1 MIYIHTRACMHTH
14 TQTCTTTFVLSAGE
28 QGSQQEAKQAVVI
41 PGGAQGAA
49 ENSSQAA
56 ARLF

>member
-1 MIYIHTRACMHTH
+1 MHTH